1 MCTYLAYWSDEE
13 DDCRDDGEES
23 LALYYQLDIEPWLWF
38 LPLPLRHLPLLRPR
52 AGNDDGDGGGGGGN
66 EPEFRKENETGAWVA
81 FVLVSFEKV
90 SLTMVDRRRKTGLR
104 NNYYFYGD
112 DP

>member
-13 DDCRDDGEES
+13 GDDGEES

-38 LPLPLRHLPLLRPR
+38 LPIPLRHLPLLRPR
-52 AGNDDGDGGGGGGN
+52 AGNDDGGGGGGGGN
-66 EPEFRKENETGAWVA
+66 EPAFRKENETGAWVA
-81 FVLVSFEKV
+81 FVLVFFVKV
-90 SLTMVDRRRKTGLR
+90 NLTMVGTRRGRGIQR